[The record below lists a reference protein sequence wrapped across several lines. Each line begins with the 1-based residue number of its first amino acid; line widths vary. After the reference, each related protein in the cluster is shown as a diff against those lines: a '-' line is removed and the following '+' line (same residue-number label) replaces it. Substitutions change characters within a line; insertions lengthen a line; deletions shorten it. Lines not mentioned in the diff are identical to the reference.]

1 MPRATL
7 TIEIPDDVWIGRISR
22 DHPEACLRVLSAL
35 PDDESGVGLVE
46 VTAPDLA
53 AVVRE
58 IDQEESVTDLE
69 LLQRHDDTVLVQFET
84 DEPTLLFPVVGSGI
98 PLEMPFD
105 ITAGEAVWE
114 ITTAHDRLS
123 LLGEQLDAFNIP
135 YTVEEIRHQTTTE
148 QLLTDRQATLVETAV
163 EMGYYDS
170 PRTCTLTELADAVDL
185 AKSTCSETL
194 HRAEGKIIKEYLADG
209 VVDPSGS

>member
-22 DHPEACLRVLSAL
+22 EHPEACLRVLSAL

-46 VTAPDLA
+46 VTADEMA
-53 AVVRE
+53 AVLRK
-58 IDQEESVTDLE
+58 IDREESVTDLE
-69 LLQRHDDTVLVQFET
+69 LLQQHGDTVLVQFET
-84 DEPTLLFPVVGSGI
+84 DEPTLLFPVVSSGI

-105 ITAGEAVWE
+105 IVAGEAVWE

-135 YTVEEIRHQTTTE
+135 YTVEEIQHQVTPE
-148 QLLTDRQATLVETAV
+148 QLLTDRQATLVQAAV
-163 EMGYYDS
+163 EKGYYDT
-170 PRTCTLTELADAVDL
+170 PRGCTLTELAESVDL

-194 HRAEGKIIKEYLADG
+194 HRAEGKIIKSFVENAASLG
-209 VVDPSGS
+209 GP

>member
-22 DHPEACLRVLSAL
+22 EHPEACLRVLSAL

-46 VTAPDLA
+46 VTADEMA
-53 AVVRE
+53 AVLRK
-58 IDQEESVTDLE
+58 IDREESVTDLE
-69 LLQRHDDTVLVQFET
+69 LLQQHGDTVLVQFET
-84 DEPTLLFPVVGSGI
+84 DEPTLLFPVVSSGI

-105 ITAGEAVWE
+105 IVAGEAVWE

-135 YTVEEIRHQTTTE
+135 YTVEEIQHQVTPE
-148 QLLTDRQATLVETAV
+148 QLLTDRQATLVQAAV
-163 EMGYYDS
+163 ENGYYDT
-170 PRTCTLTELADAVDL
+170 PRGCTLTELAEAVDL

-194 HRAEGKIIKEYLADG
+194 HRAEGKIIKNFVENAASLGGA
-209 VVDPSGS
+209 